1 MTSPHPPQPSE
12 TPLLDVRNL
21 VKEFD
26 LSPGIV
32 ERVMR
37 RQRILRAVDGVSF
50 ALKEQST
57 LGLVGESGCGKST
70 TARLLTRLIPATSG
84 EIFFRGR
91 EILSLSQRAFKPF
104 RKSMQIVF
112 QDPFSSLNPR
122 KRIADIVG
130 RPLAVHMG
138 MRGADLIDGVTD
150 LLEAVG
156 LKSDHLYRYPHEF
169 SGGQRQRI
177 AIARALAPEPEL
189 LIADEPVS
197 ALDVSVQ
204 GQVLNLLLRLKE
216 ERQFSMIFI
225 SHNLSVVEY
234 VSDEVAV
241 MYAGKIV
248 EQGPAEDIFN
258 QPLHPYTQVLLA
270 ANPEPNPRAEI
281 PPVEIRG
288 EPMTPI
294 NPPPGCRFASR
305 CPMVGQECRETTPPL
320 EEKRPEHWAAC
331 FKVNAY
337 HEVQRLAST

>member
-1 MTSPHPPQPSE
+1 MNPPALVEKTAGLSE
-12 TPLLDVRNL
+12 SSLLEVRQL

-26 LSPGIV
+26 LAPGFM
-32 ERVMR
+32 ERMLGR
-37 RQRILRAVDGVSF
+37 TRILHAVDGVSF
-50 ALKEQST
+50 KLKERST

-70 TARLLTRLIPATSG
+70 TARLLTRLIPATRG

-91 EILSLSQRAFKPF
+91 EILSLYPKEFKPL
-104 RKSMQIVF
+104 RKSMQIIF
-112 QDPFSSLNPR
+112 QDPYSSLNPR
-122 KRIADIVG
+122 KRVVDIVG

-138 MRGADLIDGVTD
+138 LRGSELVDRVTD

-204 GQVLNLLLRLKE
+204 GQVLNLLIRLKE

-248 EQGPAEDIFN
+248 EQGPAEDLFD

-270 ANPEPNPRAEI
+270 ANPEPDPRAEI
-281 PPVEIRG
+281 PSVEIRG

-305 CPMVGQECRETTPPL
+305 CPMADQDCLQTTPLL
-320 EEKRPEHWAAC
+320 EEKRAAHWAAC
-331 FKVNAY
+331 FKVPS
-337 HEVQRLAST
+337 STMVA